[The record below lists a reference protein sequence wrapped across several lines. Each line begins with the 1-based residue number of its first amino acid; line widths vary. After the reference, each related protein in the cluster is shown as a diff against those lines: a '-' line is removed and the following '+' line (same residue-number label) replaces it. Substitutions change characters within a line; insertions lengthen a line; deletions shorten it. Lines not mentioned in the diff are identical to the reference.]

1 MGVVENIVFK
11 RVDSNE
17 ELALSMTDTPFY
29 ILNNVDWGVV
39 QGTHHS
45 YKYVNQIGVS
55 ITSTSL
61 KERSITVTG
70 WIIADTEEEMDER
83 KQFLN
88 RYFDPRYEIDVM
100 YKGYFLRFVP
110 DNTVKYGTS
119 EKENNDTIVQFQIKG
134 TCADPLFSEING
146 SKETIAATIA
156 TFHFP
161 LIMST
166 NLYEKG
172 IVFGYRQP
180 SLTAKVTNKGA
191 VEVGMKIVFKAI
203 GELTNPRLIDVDTR
217 EFVAIEKSM
226 VAGEEI
232 VINTNVGEKS
242 IQGKIGNE
250 DYSNYFMY
258 KDLDSTWL
266 QLRLGDNLFR
276 YDADSGLDNLE
287 VYLYFYNKYLEVQ
300 ECK

>member
-110 DNTVKYGTS
+110 DNTIKYGTS

-166 NLYEKG
+166 NLYERG

>member
-29 ILNNVDWGVV
+29 ILNNVDWGVI

-100 YKGYFLRFVP
+100 YKNYFLRFVP

-166 NLYEKG
+166 NLYERG

>member
-100 YKGYFLRFVP
+100 YKNYFLRFVP
-110 DNTVKYGTS
+110 DNTIKYGTS

-166 NLYEKG
+166 NLYERG
-172 IVFGYRQP
+172 LVFGYRQP

>member
-1 MGVVENIVFK
+1 MVENIVFK

-166 NLYEKG
+166 NLYERG
-172 IVFGYRQP
+172 LVFGYRQP

>member
-1 MGVVENIVFK
+1 MVENIVFK

-166 NLYEKG
+166 NLYERG

>member
-100 YKGYFLRFVP
+100 YKNYFLRFVP

-166 NLYEKG
+166 NLYERG

-217 EFVAIEKSM
+217 EFVAIEKNM

>member
-100 YKGYFLRFVP
+100 YKNYFLRFVP

-166 NLYEKG
+166 NLYERG
-172 IVFGYRQP
+172 LVFGYRQP

-203 GELTNPRLIDVDTR
+203 GELTNPKLIDVDTR

-242 IQGKIGNE
+242 IKGKIGNE

>member
-88 RYFDPRYEIDVM
+88 RYFDPRYDIDVM
-100 YKGYFLRFVP
+100 YKNYFLRFVP

-166 NLYEKG
+166 NLYERG

-232 VINTNVGEKS
+232 IINTNVGEKS

>member
-70 WIIADTEEEMDER
+70 WIIANTEEEMDER

-100 YKGYFLRFVP
+100 YKSYFLRFVP

-166 NLYEKG
+166 NLYERG
-172 IVFGYRQP
+172 LVFGYRQP

-203 GELTNPRLIDVDTR
+203 GELTNPKLIDVDTR

-242 IQGKIGNE
+242 IKGKIGNE

>member
-1 MGVVENIVFK
+1 MVENIVFK

-100 YKGYFLRFVP
+100 YKNYFLRFVP
-110 DNTVKYGTS
+110 DNTVKYGAS

-166 NLYEKG
+166 NLYERG

>member
-100 YKGYFLRFVP
+100 YKNYFLRFVP

-166 NLYEKG
+166 NLYERG
-172 IVFGYRQP
+172 LVFGYRQP

-203 GELTNPRLIDVDTR
+203 GELTNPRLINVDTR

-258 KDLDSTWL
+258 KDLDSIWL

>member
-1 MGVVENIVFK
+1 MVENIVFK

-70 WIIADTEEEMDER
+70 WIIADTEKEMDER

-100 YKGYFLRFVP
+100 YKNYFLRFVP

-166 NLYEKG
+166 NLYERG

-250 DYSNYFMY
+250 GYSNYFMY

>member
-100 YKGYFLRFVP
+100 YKNYFLRFVP
-110 DNTVKYGTS
+110 DNTVKYGAS

-166 NLYEKG
+166 NLYERG

>member
-100 YKGYFLRFVP
+100 YKNYFLRFVP

-161 LIMST
+161 LIIST
-166 NLYEKG
+166 NLYERG

>member
-1 MGVVENIVFK
+1 MVENIVFK

-61 KERSITVTG
+61 KERSIMVTG

-166 NLYEKG
+166 NLYERG
-172 IVFGYRQP
+172 LVFGYRQP

>member
-1 MGVVENIVFK
+1 MVENIVFK

-100 YKGYFLRFVP
+100 YKNYFLRFVP

-166 NLYEKG
+166 NLYERG
-172 IVFGYRQP
+172 LVFGYRQP

>member
-100 YKGYFLRFVP
+100 YKNYFLRFVP

-161 LIMST
+161 LIIST
-166 NLYEKG
+166 NLYERG

-266 QLRLGDNLFR
+266 QLRLGNNLFR

>member
-166 NLYEKG
+166 NLYERG

>member
-29 ILNNVDWGVV
+29 ILNNVDWGVI

-166 NLYEKG
+166 NLYERG
-172 IVFGYRQP
+172 LVFGYRQP

>member
-1 MGVVENIVFK
+1 MVENIVFK

-61 KERSITVTG
+61 KERSITVIG

-100 YKGYFLRFVP
+100 YKNYFLRFVP

-161 LIMST
+161 LIIST
-166 NLYEKG
+166 NLYERG

>member
-100 YKGYFLRFVP
+100 YKNYFLRFVP

-156 TFHFP
+156 MFHFP

-166 NLYEKG
+166 NLYERG

-266 QLRLGDNLFR
+266 QLRLGNNLFR

>member
-70 WIIADTEEEMDER
+70 WIIADTEEKMDER

-166 NLYEKG
+166 NLYERG
-172 IVFGYRQP
+172 LVFGYRQP

>member
-11 RVDSNE
+11 HVDSNE

-70 WIIADTEEEMDER
+70 WIIADTEKEMDER

-100 YKGYFLRFVP
+100 YKNYFLRFVP

-166 NLYEKG
+166 NLYERG

-191 VEVGMKIVFKAI
+191 VEVGMIIVFKAI

>member
-29 ILNNVDWGVV
+29 ILNNVDWGVI

-134 TCADPLFSEING
+134 TCANPLFSEING

-166 NLYEKG
+166 NLYERG
-172 IVFGYRQP
+172 LVFGYRQP

>member
-1 MGVVENIVFK
+1 MVENIVFK

-17 ELALSMTDTPFY
+17 ELALSMIDTPFY

-166 NLYEKG
+166 NLYERG

>member
-1 MGVVENIVFK
+1 MVENIVFK

-100 YKGYFLRFVP
+100 YKNYFLRFVP

-166 NLYEKG
+166 NLYERG

-226 VAGEEI
+226 VAGEEV

>member
-1 MGVVENIVFK
+1 MVENIVFK

-100 YKGYFLRFVP
+100 YKNYFLRFVS

-166 NLYEKG
+166 NLYERG

-266 QLRLGDNLFR
+266 QLRLGDSLFR

>member
-1 MGVVENIVFK
+1 MVENIVFK

-29 ILNNVDWGVV
+29 ILNNVDWDVV

-88 RYFDPRYEIDVM
+88 QYFDPRCEIDVM
-100 YKGYFLRFVP
+100 YKSYFLRFVP
-110 DNTVKYGTS
+110 DNTVEYGKS

-166 NLYEKG
+166 NLYERG
-172 IVFGYRQP
+172 LVFGYKQP
-180 SLTAKVTNKGA
+180 SLIAKVTNKGA

-203 GELTNPRLIDVDTR
+203 GKLTNPKLINVDTR

-226 VAGEEI
+226 VDGEEI

-242 IQGKIGNE
+242 IKGKIGNE

-266 QLRLGDNLFR
+266 QLRPGDNLFR

>member
-1 MGVVENIVFK
+1 MVENIVFK

-29 ILNNVDWGVV
+29 ILNNVDWGVI

-166 NLYEKG
+166 NLYERG
-172 IVFGYRQP
+172 LVFGYRQP

>member
-1 MGVVENIVFK
+1 MVENIVFK

-100 YKGYFLRFVP
+100 YKNYFLRFVP

-166 NLYEKG
+166 NLYERG

-203 GELTNPRLIDVDTR
+203 GELTNPRLIDVNTR

>member
-1 MGVVENIVFK
+1 MVENIVFK

-100 YKGYFLRFVP
+100 YKNYFLRFVP

-166 NLYEKG
+166 NLYERG

-217 EFVAIEKSM
+217 EFVAIEKNM

>member
-100 YKGYFLRFVP
+100 YKNYFLRFVP

-172 IVFGYRQP
+172 LVFGYRQP

-203 GELTNPRLIDVDTR
+203 GELTNPKLIDVDTR

-242 IQGKIGNE
+242 IKGKIGNE

>member
-100 YKGYFLRFVP
+100 YKNYFLRFVP

-166 NLYEKG
+166 NLYERG

-242 IQGKIGNE
+242 IQGKIGND

>member
-100 YKGYFLRFVP
+100 YKNYFLRFAP

-166 NLYEKG
+166 NLYERG

-266 QLRLGDNLFR
+266 QLRLVDNLFR

>member
-1 MGVVENIVFK
+1 MVENIVFK

-39 QGTHHS
+39 QGIHHS

-100 YKGYFLRFVP
+100 YKNYFLRFVP

-161 LIMST
+161 LIIST
-166 NLYEKG
+166 NLYERG

>member
-61 KERSITVTG
+61 KERSIMVTG

-100 YKGYFLRFVP
+100 YKNYFLRFVP

-161 LIMST
+161 LIIST
-166 NLYEKG
+166 NLYERG

>member
-100 YKGYFLRFVP
+100 YKNYFLRFVP

-166 NLYEKG
+166 NLYERG
-172 IVFGYRQP
+172 LVFGYRQP

-217 EFVAIEKSM
+217 ESVAIEKSM

>member
-83 KQFLN
+83 KRFLN

-100 YKGYFLRFVP
+100 YKNYFLRFVP

-119 EKENNDTIVQFQIKG
+119 EKENNDTIAQFQING

-166 NLYEKG
+166 NLYERG
-172 IVFGYRQP
+172 LVFGYRQP
-180 SLTAKVTNKGA
+180 SLAAKVTNKGA
-191 VEVGMKIVFKAI
+191 VEVGMKIVFKAV

-242 IQGKIGNE
+242 IQGKVGNE

-276 YDADSGLDNLE
+276 YDADNGIDNLE

-300 ECK
+300 ECR

>member
-100 YKGYFLRFVP
+100 YKNYFLRFVP

-166 NLYEKG
+166 NLYERG

-258 KDLDSTWL
+258 KDIDSTWL
-266 QLRLGDNLFR
+266 QLRLGDNLLR

>member
-166 NLYEKG
+166 NLYERG
-172 IVFGYRQP
+172 LVFGYRQP